1 MTEYIRTAEELPAVR
16 IGTLVE
22 DKDGAIVTR
31 VLGGWSYDTDPE
43 AVVSRYTMVDRLP
56 LRVLRTAEEAAEES
70 TQAELRGTSIPARV
84 VGRLY
89 WNAVHPSPWVTFE
102 DITAYRTWASE
113 IRMAVPGTRTEY
125 RYIDWP
131 QTADNLLRIC
141 RAGGL
146 DRLQMNQ
153 GDTDTGA
160 RP

>member
-1 MTEYIRTAEELPAVR
+1 MTEYVRTAQELPTVPL
-16 IGTLVE
+16 GTVAE
-22 DKDGAIVTR
+22 DKDGGIATR

-43 AVVSRYTMVDRLP
+43 EVVSRYTMADRLP
-56 LRVLRTAEEAAEES
+56 LRVLGTAEESAQGGPAP
-70 TQAELRGTSIPARV
+70 IPARV

-89 WNAVHPSPWVTFE
+89 WNAVHPSPWVSFE
-102 DITAYRTWASE
+102 DLTAYRTWASA

-131 QTADNLLRIC
+131 HTADNLLRIC
-141 RAGGL
+141 RAGGV
-146 DRLQMNQ
+146 DHLQMNQ